1 METSFAAEART
12 ALLAA
17 VEPVAAYV
25 ARTPAGNAHADKV
38 AAVVDAVANY
48 VEAAEAEAFKAPAPD
63 WEAITG
69 RIMAY
74 FEPEQPRTALMART
88 RAHLD
93 LLHARAARP
102 LIERMSQARICSH
115 HLGTPDFF

>member
-1 METSFAAEART
+1 METLFANEART

-25 ARTPAGNAHADKV
+25 ARTPAGNAHADRCAALVNAVADYVELASAPPV
-38 AAVVDAVANY
+38 AAG
-48 VEAAEAEAFKAPAPD
+48 PD
-63 WEAITG
+63 WERVTA
-69 RIMAY
+69 RIMAHWDMDT
-74 FEPEQPRTALMART
+74 PITPLMART

-102 LIERMSQARICSH
+102 LVERMSQARITSH

>member
-1 METSFAAEART
+1 MPSPALTA

-17 VEPVAAYV
+17 IEPLAAYV

-38 AAVVDAVANY
+38 AAAVDRVADY
-48 VEAAEAEAFKAPAPD
+48 VEAAEAEAFTAPAPD
-63 WEAITG
+63 WQAITG

-74 FEPEQPRTALMART
+74 FEPEQPRTALMLRT

-93 LLHARAARP
+93 LLHARAVRP
-102 LIERMSQARICSH
+102 LTERMAAARISSH
-115 HLGTPDFF
+115 HLGTPDTL